1 MMIMKPLF
9 SFFAIVLFTFAA
21 SAQKPTDVLATATGH
36 TIKLSDL
43 SAEIQKAVAD
53 LPSAIAKQRT
63 DLLNQMLYQRLLD
76 FEAKAQNLSVGQ
88 LIVKEKKKVADPAEA
103 EIKAVFD
110 ANQSA
115 LAGKTPEQ
123 ARKMVVTFLRSEPE
137 SKAISAMFEAL
148 KTKYKVVIGKDI
160 NTANLGSFETVATVN
175 GKAVSAQEY
184 EEFARVTLYELRAE
198 LADAVIEEATDVLF
212 SALSIDEAKALN
224 IDSSAFIA
232 QEVTDKMKDYTDEE
246 RNGLLDALQS
256 RLFTKY
262 KAMIV
267 YTPPEPV
274 VQVISVDDD
283 PSVGAATAPV
293 TIVMFSDFQCSACAA
308 THPVLKKAMSAY
320 PGKIRFVVRDYP
332 LESIHENGF
341 RSALAANAANAQG
354 KFAEYTEKLYSNQDK
369 LDDASLKKYAADLG
383 LNVAQF
389 ELDFNSEK
397 TAAEVRKDMADGNAY
412 GINSTPTIYIN
423 GVKARDLSVEGFK
436 TAIDRALKK

>member
-1 MMIMKPLF
+1 MNMKPLIA
-9 SFFAIVLFTFAA
+9 FFAIILFSFAA

-36 TIKLSDL
+36 SIKLSDL
-43 SAEIQKAVAD
+43 SAEMQKAVTN
-53 LPSAIAKQRT
+53 LPASIAKQRT
-63 DLLNQMLYQRLLD
+63 DLLNQMLSQRVLEL
-76 FEAKAQNLSVGQ
+76 EAKAQNISVRQ
-88 LIVKEKKKVADPAEA
+88 LIVKEKKKIADPPEA
-103 EIKAVFD
+103 TIKAVYD
-110 ANQSA
+110 SNRTA
-115 LAGKTPEQ
+115 LGDKTLEQ
-123 ARKMVVTFLRSEPE
+123 ARKTIVTFLRSEPE
-137 SKAISAMFEAL
+137 SKAITAMFEAL
-148 KTKYKVVIGKDI
+148 KTKYKVVIGKDT
-160 NTANLGSFETVATVN
+160 NSANLGSFETVATVN
-175 GKAVSAQEY
+175 GKAVSTQEY

-246 RNGLLDALQS
+246 RNGLLDALQAK
-256 RLFTKY
+256 LFTKY
-262 KAMIV
+262 KAKIV
-267 YTPPEPV
+267 YAPPEPI
-274 VQVISVDDD
+274 VQMISVDDD
-283 PSVGAATAPV
+283 PSIGAATAPV

-308 THPVLKKAMSAY
+308 THPLLKKAMAAY

-354 KFAEYTEKLYSNQDK
+354 KFAEYTEKLYANQDK

-423 GVKARDLSVEGFK
+423 GVKARDLSVDGFK
-436 TAIDRALKK
+436 AAIERALKK

>member
-1 MMIMKPLF
+1 MKPLIA
-9 SFFAIVLFTFAA
+9 FFAIILFSFAA

-43 SAEIQKAVAD
+43 SPEIQKAVAD
-53 LPSAIAKQRT
+53 LPASIAKQRT

-76 FEAKAQNLSVGQ
+76 LESKTQNLSVGQ
-88 LIVKEKKKVADPAEA
+88 LIVKEKKKVADPPDA
-103 EIKAVFD
+103 EIKAVYD
-110 ANQSA
+110 ANRTA
-115 LAGKTPEQ
+115 LGDKTLEQ
-123 ARKMVVTFLRSEPE
+123 ARKTIVTFLRSEPE
-137 SKAISAMFEAL
+137 SKAITAMFEAL
-148 KTKYKVVIGKDI
+148 KAKYKVVIGKDI
-160 NTANLGSFETVATVN
+160 NSANLGSFETVATVN
-175 GKAVSAQEY
+175 GKAVSTQEY

-246 RNGLLDALQS
+246 RNGLLDALQAK
-256 RLFTKY
+256 LFTKY
-262 KAMIV
+262 KAKIV
-267 YTPPEPV
+267 YTPPEPI
-274 VQVISVDDD
+274 VQMISVDDD
-283 PSVGAATAPV
+283 PSIGAATAPV

-308 THPVLKKAMSAY
+308 THPLLKKAMAAY

-341 RSALAANAANAQG
+341 RAALAANAAHVQG
-354 KFAEYTEKLYSNQDK
+354 KFAEYTELLYTRQDA
-369 LDDASLKKYAADLG
+369 LDDDSLKKYAADLG
-383 LNVAQF
+383 LNVKQF

-436 TAIDRALKK
+436 SAIDRALKK